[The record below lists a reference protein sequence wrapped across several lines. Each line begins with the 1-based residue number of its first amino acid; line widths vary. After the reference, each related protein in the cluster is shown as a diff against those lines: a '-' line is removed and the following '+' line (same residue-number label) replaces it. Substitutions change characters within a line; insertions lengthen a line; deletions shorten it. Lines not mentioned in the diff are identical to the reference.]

1 MGEQA
6 LLKQMNDLLVTGLK
20 VYEVEKHLGYAE
32 GTARRKLVDA
42 GYKYSRKYKKYIPK
56 GNEPKSHQQQVIT
69 SQVETVVTPP
79 LPITTVTDNHLK
91 EYEQARQFTMDQIE
105 TLHQMIAQHQ
115 LKEKIQANATKDKG
129 KTINRNVRV
138 YESQFN
144 NFADWCKANSVIQSD
159 AIYLAIEMLMNSY
172 KKLA

>member
-1 MGEQA
+1 MGEQV

-20 VYEVEKHLGYAE
+20 VYEVEKQLGYAE

-42 GYKYSRKYKKYIPK
+42 GYKYSRKYKKYITK
-56 GNEPKSHQQQVIT
+56 DNEPKPQQQAISNAII

-79 LPITTVTDNHLK
+79 LPITPVINNQMQEHG
-91 EYEQARQFTMDQIE
+91 QARQFTMDQIE

-172 KKLA
+172 K